1 MRFED
6 LEFVN
11 FKNIINAIQNLDSP
25 SRANVAKVL
34 GLSKTTV
41 SYVVSNLIERN
52 IVEETEAED
61 SGKRGR
67 PGLGLRINESKWN
80 AIGASFDSNRWSYIK
95 TTLSGKVI
103 DKFLGPVIDN
113 PSPEKMIEAL
123 LSDLRKHE
131 KEINEYILPAIGLGL
146 PGIVDNYQNKIII
159 ANDLKWHEQFNIGD
173 IIEKELGLKVYST
186 NRFTAAGLAE
196 FTYANQTNEKNLIYI
211 GLGHGIRCAIFID
224 GRLLNG
230 ATFSAGRISHIVVD
244 DNGPLCDCGKRG
256 CLLTVA
262 NSEALE
268 HKADELRKEIKY
280 LSSRLN
286 NSDITLD
293 AETICK
299 FADEYDS
306 CAMAAL
312 DSIVLPLSKGLGEL
326 CDIINPKKLIIGGQ
340 LGCSSQYLVSKL
352 RENMESKM
360 TLDLPGSHIQV
371 EQAKLRDFGSA
382 LGAASLV
389 LENKAELLFE
399 I

>member
-11 FKNIINAIQNLDSP
+11 FKNIIDAIQNTDSP
-25 SRANVAKVL
+25 SRANVAKIL

-41 SYVVSNLIERN
+41 SYVVSNLIEKE
-52 IVEETEAED
+52 IVVETEAEEN
-61 SGKRGR
+61 GKRGR
-67 PGLGLRINESKWN
+67 PGLGLKLNENKWS
-80 AIGASFDSNRWSYIK
+80 AIGASFDSNRWSFIK

-103 DKFLGPVIDN
+103 DKNRGPIIDN
-113 PSPEKMIEAL
+113 PTPDKMVDSL
-123 LSDLRKHE
+123 LTELKNY
-131 KEINEYILPAIGLGL
+131 KNEHDEYTLPAIGLGL
-146 PGIVDNYQNKIII
+146 PGIVDTYQNKVII
-159 ANDLKWHEQFNIGD
+159 ANDLKWHKQVNIGEK
-173 IIEKELGLKVYST
+173 IENEIGLKVFSA

-196 FTYANQTNEKNLIYI
+196 FRYANPDNEKNLIYI
-211 GLGHGIRCAIFID
+211 GLGHGIRSAIFID

-244 DNGPLCDCGKRG
+244 NNGPLCDCGKRG
-256 CLLTVA
+256 CLLTLA

-268 HKADELRKEIKY
+268 HKANELRKDLKY

-286 NSDITLD
+286 NNDIKKD
-293 AETICK
+293 AETICQL
-299 FADEYDS
+299 ADEYDS

-326 CDIINPKKLIIGGQ
+326 CDIINPKKIIIGGQ

-360 TLDLPGSHIQV
+360 TLDIPGSHIQV
-371 EQAKLRDFGSA
+371 EQAKLREFGSA

-399 I
+399 M

>member
-11 FKNIINAIQNLDSP
+11 FKNIIDAIQNTDSP
-25 SRANVAKVL
+25 SRANVAKIL

-41 SYVVSNLIERN
+41 SYVVSNLIEKE
-52 IVEETEAED
+52 IVEETEAEEN
-61 SGKRGR
+61 GKRGR
-67 PGLGLRINESKWN
+67 PGLGLKLNDNKWS
-80 AIGASFDSNRWSYIK
+80 AIGASFDANRWSYAK
-95 TTLSGKVI
+95 TRLSGKI
-103 DKFLGPVIDN
+103 IAKNRGPIIDN
-113 PSPEKMIEAL
+113 PTPDKMVASL
-123 LSDLRKHE
+123 LSQLKNH
-131 KEINEYILPAIGLGL
+131 INEQDEYTLPAIGLGL
-146 PGIVDNYQNKIII
+146 PGIVDTYQNKIII
-159 ANDLKWHEQFNIGD
+159 ANDLKWHEQVNIGEK
-173 IIEKELGLKVYST
+173 IENEIGLKVFSA

-196 FTYANQTNEKNLIYI
+196 FRYANPDNEKNLIYI

-256 CLLTVA
+256 CLLTLA

-268 HKADELRKEIKY
+268 DKANELRKEIKY

-286 NSDITLD
+286 SNDIKLD
-293 AETICK
+293 AETICQL
-299 FADEYDS
+299 ADEYDS

-360 TLDLPGSHIQV
+360 TLELPGSHIQV
-371 EQAKLRDFGSA
+371 EQAKLREFGSA

-399 I
+399 M

>member
-11 FKNIINAIQNLDSP
+11 FKNIIEAIQNIDSP

-41 SYVVSNLIERN
+41 SYVVSNLIEKE
-52 IVEETEAED
+52 IVVETEAED
-61 SGKRGR
+61 NGKRGR
-67 PGLGLRINESKWN
+67 PGLGLKLNEKKWS
-80 AIGASFDSNRWSYIK
+80 AIGASFDSNRWSYVR

-103 DKFLGPVIDN
+103 SKELGKLVEN
-113 PSPEKMIEAL
+113 PTPETMIESL
-123 LSDLRKHE
+123 VNE
-131 KEINEYILPAIGLGL
+131 IKEHINEIDEYTLPAIGLGL
-146 PGIVDNYQNKIII
+146 PGIVDTIQNRIII
-159 ANDLKWHEQFNIGD
+159 ANDLKWHNQVNIGE
-173 IIEKELGLKVYST
+173 IIENELKLKVFSA

-196 FTYANQTNEKNLIYI
+196 FRYANPNNEKNLIYI
-211 GLGHGIRCAIFID
+211 GLGHGIRSAIFID
-224 GRLLNG
+224 GRLLQG
-230 ATFSAGRISHIVVD
+230 ETFSAGRVSHIVVD
-244 DNGPLCDCGKRG
+244 ENGPLCDCGKRG

-268 HKADELRKEIKY
+268 AKANELRKEKKY

-286 NSDITLD
+286 SENIKVD
-293 AETICK
+293 ADTICRL
-299 FADEYDS
+299 ADEYDS

-312 DSIVLPLSKGLGEL
+312 DSIVVPLSKGLGEI
-326 CDIINPKKLIIGGQ
+326 CDIVNPKKLIIGGQ
-340 LGCSSQYLVSKL
+340 LGSSSQYLVSKL

-360 TLDLPGSHIQV
+360 SLELPGSHIQV
-371 EQAKLRDFGSA
+371 EQAKLRELGSA

-399 I
+399 M